1 MPAYAYL
8 DPVTGTFLIQ
18 GLIAGIAACLA
29 GIRSIRERII
39 GFFTSI
45 VSPSHEG
52 MSVSYKTK

>member
-45 VSPSHEG
+45 VSRQ
-52 MSVSYKTK
+52 KRQD